1 MKIVAK
7 QALSKANTVMSRPMD
22 NTPEVFMAAMANT
35 KHSARKAR
43 RIRRGLTN
51 GDIMRKPEMKRMP
64 A

>member
-1 MKIVAK
+1 
-7 QALSKANTVMSRPMD
+7 
-22 NTPEVFMAAMANT
+22 MAAMANT

-64 A
+64 ASMPWAAERRAELLEAERPTCSQNLMK